1 MSWIVEKVAIA
12 VHADGYPAWDDCSDI
27 AKAHFRRD
35 ARAAIKATLEHLRD
49 NQSKEMIEVGNS
61 EIDDCID
68 FWNYDS
74 GAGYCVEQRAART
87 TMAAMLSQAITE
99 LNEEA

>member
-1 MSWIVEKVAIA
+1 MSEIVEKVTA
-12 VHADGYPAWDDCSDI
+12 VISAADEAWDGS
-27 AKAHFRRD
+27 KPHMEVL